1 MSKYSNNLD
10 IQSIKQNDPNST
22 IATVLNSITPHSK
35 ILELGCANGYITK
48 YLKEELFCEVSIIE
62 INKQDY
68 QEALQYAVDGFCGDL
83 NTMEWYEYFKTK
95 QFDYIII
102 MDVLEHLINP
112 LQVLSLLKFL
122 IVQNG
127 KIIFSIPN
135 ICHNDI
141 IIQMFY
147 NNFTYTSLGLL
158 DNTHIHFWG
167 LNNIENFVKQ
177 AELQIVT
184 IIPIIVPTNRTE
196 QAIALDSIDAELIK
210 ILLEKR
216 QYGNVYQFVV
226 ICEKG

>member
-1 MSKYSNNLD
+1 MSKYSNNLN
-10 IQSIKQNDPNST
+10 IQNIKQNDPNGT
-22 IATVLNSITPHSK
+22 IANVLNSITPHSK

-62 INKQDY
+62 INKDDY

-83 NTMEWYEYFKTK
+83 NTMKWYEYFKTK
-95 QFDYIII
+95 QFDYIVI

-177 AELQIVT
+177 AELQITT

-196 QAIALDSIDAELIK
+196 QAIVLDSIDAELIK

-226 ICEKG
+226 ICEEG

>member
-10 IQSIKQNDPNST
+10 IQSIKQNDPNGT

-62 INKQDY
+62 INKDDY
-68 QEALQYAVDGFCGDL
+68 QEALQYAVDGFCGNLDS
-83 NTMEWYEYFKTK
+83 TEWYEYFKTK

-122 IVQNG
+122 IMQNG

-177 AELQIVT
+177 AELQITT

>member
-1 MSKYSNNLD
+1 M
-10 IQSIKQNDPNST
+10 
-22 IATVLNSITPHSK
+22 
-35 ILELGCANGYITK
+35 
-48 YLKEELFCEVSIIE
+48 
-62 INKQDY
+62 
-68 QEALQYAVDGFCGDL
+68 
-83 NTMEWYEYFKTK
+83 
-95 QFDYIII
+95 
-102 MDVLEHLINP
+102 
-112 LQVLSLLKFL
+112 
-122 IVQNG
+122 QNG

-177 AELQIVT
+177 AELQITT

-216 QYGNVYQFVV
+216 QYGNLYQFVV